1 VGTVLSTTFLEIL
14 SQLNHV
20 SYTDGTTIGNALG
33 ITRAAVWKAIQKL
46 QSEYHIE
53 IESHRSHGYR
63 LVDPLIMLDQQFISG
78 AINHKDVL
86 VECFPSIN
94 STNTYLQNASLKF
107 SYHICIAEQQTRG
120 KGRFNRVW
128 VSPFAENLYYSLK
141 VNLNKE
147 LSELSGLSLAVAVG
161 VTKALVQSF
170 TELNPKIKWPNDIY
184 VNGKKM
190 AGILIEVKA
199 ESNAQSQIVIGV
211 GINVNMRKNDT
222 VTQAWSSLATELK
235 TYINRNTLA
244 ITLSNELI
252 TTLKAFEKEGFAYF
266 MDDYHHYDYLKG
278 KSISLSI
285 LNKEVVSGVWNGV
298 NELGQLK
305 LKIGENEQ
313 RVFASGEATIIKR

>member
-1 VGTVLSTTFLEIL
+1 
-14 SQLNHV
+14 
-20 SYTDGTTIGNALG
+20 
-33 ITRAAVWKAIQKL
+33 
-46 QSEYHIE
+46 
-53 IESHRSHGYR
+53 
-63 LVDPLIMLDQQFISG
+63 MLDQQFISG